1 MITINSR
8 RGYAGRLDS
17 TRSAIADQA
26 PGDLRMFEL
35 SVRSVM
41 RKAKPLQVAPDAL
54 VSAAARV
61 MARRSAGAILVMQ
74 AESLVGIFTERDL
87 LVRVVAAGLDAATT
101 RVDAVMT
108 SMPHTIDADKPF
120 GYALLLMHDRG
131 FRHLPV
137 VEAGKLV
144 GIVSSRSALDPELED
159 FVSEAERRKHLMER
173 GAEPLPGRT
182 SRPRR
187 P

>member
-1 MITINSR
+1 MTCQ
-8 RGYAGRLDS
+8 
-17 TRSAIADQA
+17 TH
-26 PGDLRMFEL
+26 GDKRMFEL

-54 VSAAARV
+54 VSKAARL
-61 MARRSAGAILVMQ
+61 MARRRAGAILVMRD
-74 AESLVGIFTERDL
+74 ESLVGIFTERDL
-87 LVRVVAAGLDAATT
+87 LVRVVAAGLDATAT

-108 SMPHTIDADKPF
+108 GSPDTIDADKPF

-137 VEAGKLV
+137 IDMGKVV
-144 GIVSSRSALDPELED
+144 GIVSSRSALDPDLED

-173 GAEPLPGRT
+173 GAGLLAGRT
-182 SRPRR
+182 ATRTRR
-187 P
+187 T